1 MSALEIHQIPV
12 LSDNYVYLLRDVA
25 SGDTAVVDPSLS
37 APVLKAAAD
46 LGLRLTHVLNTHHH
60 WDHTGGNLDIK
71 DATGC
76 KVVGALADADRIPGL
91 DIALDDGE
99 VFTLGASEAKVIMV
113 PGHTSG
119 HVAYWFQDAS
129 ALFSGDT
136 LFSLGCGRLFEGS
149 AAQMWRSLRTLRE
162 LPDQTQV
169 YCGHEYTLA
178 NAKFA
183 ISVDPDNEVLRTRL
197 AEVEALRARRQP
209 TVPSLMATERA
220 ANPFLRADDPA
231 LKARLGM
238 GSADAARVFGE
249 IRRRKDAF

>member
-1 MSALEIHQIPV
+1 MTLEIHQIPA
-12 LSDNYVYLLRDVA
+12 LSDNYVYLLHDVA
-25 SGDTAVVDPSLS
+25 SGAVAAVDPPLA
-37 APVLKAAAD
+37 APVLKAAAERD
-46 LGLRLTHVLNTHHH
+46 LRLTHVLNTHHH
-60 WDHTGGNLDIK
+60 WDHTGGNMDIK
-71 DATGC
+71 DATDC
-76 KVVGALADADRIPGL
+76 KIVGSMADADRIPGL
-91 DIALDDGE
+91 DIALENGDI
-99 VFTLGASEAKVIMV
+99 FALGASEAQVLLV

-119 HVAYWFQDAS
+119 HIAFWFAEAE

-136 LFSLGCGRLFEGS
+136 LFSLGCGRLFEGT
-149 AAQMWRSLRTLRE
+149 AKQMWHSLCALRD

-183 ISVDPDNEVLRTRL
+183 VTVDPDNPALRVRL
-197 AEVEALRARRQP
+197 AEVETLRARRQP
-209 TVPSLMATERA
+209 TVPSSLAEERA

-238 GSADAARVFGE
+238 ASADPARVFGE